1 MESQI
6 GGENLAKSLV
16 IVESPTKAKTI
27 KRFLGRNYT
36 VKASMGH
43 VRDLPRSQF
52 GVDVENGYQ
61 PKYITIRGKGSI
73 LQELRNSAKK
83 ADRVLLATDP
93 DREGEAI
100 AWHLAQALKLDE
112 DKCRV
117 EFREI
122 TKQAVTSAIKNPREI
137 ADNLVAAQQGRRI
150 LDRIVGYKLSPLL
163 WAKVKKG
170 LSAGRVQSV
179 AVKLI
184 CDREAEIEAF
194 VPEEYWSATGIL
206 QNQAGELFEAKLI
219 QYKNKKIK
227 LHNEAEAQKVKS
239 DIQNLP
245 WIVAKVTR
253 KERKRN
259 PSPPFTTSTLQ
270 QEAARK
276 LNFTAKKTMHIAQQL
291 YEGLDVGDEGS
302 VGLITYMRTDAV
314 RVADEAVTE
323 VRQMISS
330 KYGKNFLPARPN
342 RYKSKNQAQ
351 EAHEAIRPTSALRTP
366 EAVKPY
372 LNRDQ
377 LRLYRLIWERF
388 VASQMTPAVYDS
400 VSADIAVGDYLFR
413 ATGSTLKFPGFMQI
427 YVEGSDENEEKEGAL
442 PNLNEKE
449 NLVCKKLELKQHFTQ
464 PPARYTEAMLVKT
477 MEEKGI
483 GRPSTY
489 APTIDTI
496 LRRGYVEL
504 EDKRFKPTELGK
516 IVVEILKEN
525 FAELIDVDF
534 TASMEQ
540 KLDDIEAG
548 RADWVEII
556 DEFYQEFAQH
566 LEKAHQE
573 LEKIEI
579 EDEVSDQ
586 KCDKC
591 GAYMVIK
598 WGRFGK
604 FLACPNYPECKN
616 TKPLLSTIGVPCPDC
631 DDGDIVER
639 RTKRGRLFYG
649 CSNYPDCEFSSW
661 SRPVDKKCPHCG
673 KLMVIKRQN
682 QDPVCDNKD
691 CPGGSSR

>member
-1 MESQI
+1 M
-6 GGENLAKSLV
+6 AKSLV

-27 KRFLGRNYT
+27 RKFLGRKYE

-52 GVDVENGYQ
+52 GVDVENDYQ

-73 LQELRNSAKK
+73 LQELRKSAKN
-83 ADRVLLATDP
+83 AEQVLLATDP

-100 AWHLAQALKLDE
+100 AWHLAQALKLQDE
-112 DKCRV
+112 KCRI

-122 TKQAVTSAIKNPREI
+122 TKQAVVNAVKNPRPI
-137 ADNLVAAQQGRRI
+137 SDNLVAAQQGRRI

-179 AVKLI
+179 AVRLI

-194 VPEEYWSATGIL
+194 VPKEYWSAVGIL
-206 QNQAGELFEAKLI
+206 KTEAGEEFEAKLLR
-219 QYKNKKIK
+219 YKNKKIE
-227 LHNEAEAQKVKS
+227 LRNQAEAEKVKS

-245 WIVAKVTR
+245 WIITKVTKR
-253 KERKRN
+253 ERKRN

-276 LNFTAKKTMHIAQQL
+276 LNFTAKKTMRIAQQL

-314 RVADEAVTE
+314 RVSNEALNE
-323 VRQMISS
+323 VRQLIDQQF
-330 KYGKNFLPARPN
+330 GKDYLPAKPN
-342 RYKSKNQAQ
+342 QYAAKSQAQ
-351 EAHEAIRPTSALRTP
+351 EAHEAIRPTSVMRSP
-366 EAVKPY
+366 DAVKPY
-372 LNRDQ
+372 LTRDQ

-388 VASQMTPAVYDS
+388 VASQMTAAVYDS
-400 VSADIAVGDYLFR
+400 VSADIAVGEYLFR
-413 ATGSTLKFPGFMQI
+413 ANGSTLKFPGFIQI
-427 YVEGSDENEEKEGAL
+427 YVEGSDEAEEKEGTL
-442 PNLNEKE
+442 PELKDQETVTCKE
-449 NLVCKKLELKQHFTQ
+449 LQLKQHFTQ

-489 APTIDTI
+489 APIIDTI

-525 FAELIDVDF
+525 FSELIDVDF

-548 RADWVEII
+548 RANWVDII
-556 DEFYQEFAQH
+556 DKFYQEFEQH

-586 KCDKC
+586 QCEKC
-591 GAYMVIK
+591 GSFMVIK

-616 TKPLLSTIGVPCPDC
+616 TKPLLNTIGVPCSDC
-631 DDGDIVER
+631 KDGEIVER
-639 RTKRGRLFYG
+639 RTKKGRLFYG

-661 SRPVDKKCPHCG
+661 YRPVDQKCPHCG
-673 KLMVIKRQN
+673 RLLVIKKKN
-682 QDPVCDNKD
+682 AAPVCDNKE
-691 CPGGSSR
+691 CPGGSSK